1 MGFRSAKNVR
11 YGFEPMSQPLEH
23 QLVPYEAVRSLGSG
37 PILVFA
43 PHPDDETLGCGGAI
57 MRHLEAGDT
66 AKVIIV
72 TDGAFGSPECH
83 SDYQQTRRNETHAA
97 AQILGYGEPVFWDL
111 PDRGLVY
118 EEALIERI
126 RHAIELCPANLVYA
140 PSWWEIHPDHSTLS
154 LSVAE
159 AIRRC
164 TRQVSLLMYE
174 VGAPLQPNRLL
185 DITDVNDRKQAA
197 IRCFVSQLVN
207 QAYDQHL
214 GALNRFRTYTLP
226 KSVQFAEAY
235 RFVTGADLKTGATF
249 ERFRNL
255 LGLQLA
261 LLKQFQ
267 RTHAMLMGEVEHS
280 SDAWDLV
287 AAMDPGRQLGN
298 PCQDPQIK
306 KLRDKLDAL
315 YRSTSW
321 RITAPLRA
329 LARLF
334 RGSMR

>member
-1 MGFRSAKNVR
+1 
-11 YGFEPMSQPLEH
+11 MSQPLEH
-23 QLVPYEAVRSLGSG
+23 QWVPYEAVRSLGSG

-57 MRHLEAGDT
+57 MRHLAAGDT
-66 AKVIIV
+66 AKVVIV

-83 SDYQQTRRNETHAA
+83 ADYQQTRRTETQAA

-126 RHAIELCPANLVYA
+126 RHAVELSPANLVYA

-154 LSVAE
+154 LCVAE

-185 DITDVNDRKQAA
+185 DITEVNDRKQAA
-197 IRCFVSQLVN
+197 IRCFASQLVN
-207 QAYDQHL
+207 QAYDQHI

-235 RFVTGADLKTGATF
+235 RFVTGADLKSGATF
-249 ERFRNL
+249 ERLRNL

-261 LLKQFQ
+261 LFKQLQ

-280 SDAWDLV
+280 LDAWDLV
-287 AAMDPGRQLGN
+287 AAMDPGRQLGS
-298 PCQDPQIK
+298 PCQDSQIQ
-306 KLRDKLDAL
+306 KLRDELDEL

-321 RITAPLRA
+321 RITAPLRT

>member
-1 MGFRSAKNVR
+1 
-11 YGFEPMSQPLEH
+11 MSQPLEH
-23 QLVPYEAVRSLGSG
+23 QLVPYEAVRCLGSG

-57 MRHLEAGDT
+57 IRHLEAGDKV
-66 AKVIIV
+66 KVIIV

-83 SDYQQTRRNETHAA
+83 ADYQQTRRNETQAA
-97 AQILGYGEPVFWDL
+97 AEILGYGEPAFWDL
-111 PDRGLVY
+111 PDRSLVY
-118 EEALIERI
+118 EESLIERI
-126 RHAIELCPANLVYA
+126 RDAIEHCTANLVYA

-154 LSVAE
+154 LCVAE

-164 TRQVSLLMYE
+164 TRQLSLLMYE

-197 IRCFVSQLVN
+197 IRCFASQLVN
-207 QAYDQHL
+207 QAYDQHIN
-214 GALNRFRTYTLP
+214 ALNRFRTYTLP
-226 KSVQFAEAY
+226 GSVQFAEAY
-235 RFVTGADLKTGATF
+235 RFVKGEDLKTGDVY

-261 LLKQFQ
+261 LITQLQ

-280 SDAWDLV
+280 SDVWDL
-287 AAMDPGRQLGN
+287 AATLDPGRQLRN
-298 PCQDPQIK
+298 PCRGSQVQ
-306 KLRDKLDAL
+306 KLGDKLDEL